1 MEGDKEAY
9 LEEASKALKRQRKI
23 LDELLAEKNGIQRQL
38 RVTKSKQNRNKDA
51 ENAAKIA
58 RLAEEQDTLIIM
70 IKREI
75 QALKDLGQDHLV
87 SFRRSDVLAHHDRAG
102 GIFVHLDMFQPTA
115 IQCTEVRFE
124 NFLSGG
130 FTTMTVIN
138 PPEMKLAKRTCVF
151 SQQLMA
157 IHNACENSSKST
169 LNIDLI
175 LWHTQLIVCAVKC

>member
-23 LDELLAEKNGIQRQL
+23 LDELLAEKTGILRQL

-87 SFRRSDVLAHHDRAG
+87 SFWIYDAQAHNQPHNSTHFAKVQKYEQGKIGLQIFFNVVL
-102 GIFVHLDMFQPTA
+102 I
-115 IQCTEVRFE
+115 I
-124 NFLSGG
+124 
-130 FTTMTVIN
+130 
-138 PPEMKLAKRTCVF
+138 
-151 SQQLMA
+151 
-157 IHNACENSSKST
+157 
-169 LNIDLI
+169 
-175 LWHTQLIVCAVKC
+175 

>member
-75 QALKDLGQDHLV
+75 QALKDLGRNHLI
-87 SFRRSDVLAHHDRAG
+87 SFRRSDTLAYDNVPKLEFWISNICNDFFFVYFLLKIKFLNGTQDIRVVLS
-102 GIFVHLDMFQPTA
+102 I
-115 IQCTEVRFE
+115 
-124 NFLSGG
+124 
-130 FTTMTVIN
+130 
-138 PPEMKLAKRTCVF
+138 
-151 SQQLMA
+151 
-157 IHNACENSSKST
+157 
-169 LNIDLI
+169 
-175 LWHTQLIVCAVKC
+175 

>member
-23 LDELLAEKNGIQRQL
+23 LDELLAEKNAIQRQL

-87 SFRRSDVLAHHDRAG
+87 SFHNSDLQDKHTKAG
-102 GIFVHLDMFQPTA
+102 QKFCPYMYMPHLN
-115 IQCTEVRFE
+115 RY
-124 NFLSGG
+124 S
-130 FTTMTVIN
+130 
-138 PPEMKLAKRTCVF
+138 
-151 SQQLMA
+151 
-157 IHNACENSSKST
+157 
-169 LNIDLI
+169 
-175 LWHTQLIVCAVKC
+175 

>member
-23 LDELLAEKNGIQRQL
+23 LDELLAEKNAIQRQL

-75 QALKDLGQDHLV
+75 QALKDLGQDHL
-87 SFRRSDVLAHHDRAG
+87 G
-102 GIFVHLDMFQPTA
+102 
-115 IQCTEVRFE
+115 
-124 NFLSGG
+124 FLSGVLTHKH
-130 FTTMTVIN
+130 TTARQTFCSYTYHIVHTQWCAN
-138 PPEMKLAKRTCVF
+138 WLAK
-151 SQQLMA
+151 
-157 IHNACENSSKST
+157 
-169 LNIDLI
+169 NILG
-175 LWHTQLIVCAVKC
+175 WKPG

>member
-23 LDELLAEKNGIQRQL
+23 LDELLAEKNAIQRQL

-87 SFRRSDVLAHHDRAG
+87 SFRNSVALAHNSR
-102 GIFVHLDMFQPTA
+102 
-115 IQCTEVRFE
+115 TEI
-124 NFLSGG
+124 LSLY
-130 FTTMTVIN
+130 I
-138 PPEMKLAKRTCVF
+138 P
-151 SQQLMA
+151 
-157 IHNACENSSKST
+157 H
-169 LNIDLI
+169 LNIRDDFFVYFLLEI
-175 LWHTQLIVCAVKC
+175 

>member
-23 LDELLAEKNGIQRQL
+23 LDELLAEKNAIQRQL

-87 SFRRSDVLAHHDRAG
+87 SFRRSAILAHYDRAG
-102 GIFVHLDMFQPTA
+102 EYLIISICFNTVWQPKMFGNTA
-115 IQCTEVRFE
+115 CGVSS
-124 NFLSGG
+124 SGY
-130 FTTMTVIN
+130 
-138 PPEMKLAKRTCVF
+138 
-151 SQQLMA
+151 
-157 IHNACENSSKST
+157 
-169 LNIDLI
+169 
-175 LWHTQLIVCAVKC
+175 

>member
-75 QALKDLGQDHLV
+75 QALKDLGRNHLI
-87 SFRRSDVLAHHDRAG
+87 SFRRSDALAYDNVL
-102 GIFVHLDMFQPTA
+102 
-115 IQCTEVRFE
+115 
-124 NFLSGG
+124 
-130 FTTMTVIN
+130 
-138 PPEMKLAKRTCVF
+138 KLEF
-151 SQQLMA
+151 
-157 IHNACENSSKST
+157 
-169 LNIDLI
+169 
-175 LWHTQLIVCAVKC
+175 

>member
-23 LDELLAEKNGIQRQL
+23 LDELLAEKNAIQRQL

-87 SFRRSDVLAHHDRAG
+87 SFRSSDAQAHNSNFVLTH
-102 GIFVHLDMFQPTA
+102 
-115 IQCTEVRFE
+115 
-124 NFLSGG
+124 
-130 FTTMTVIN
+130 TT
-138 PPEMKLAKRTCVF
+138 
-151 SQQLMA
+151 
-157 IHNACENSSKST
+157 
-169 LNIDLI
+169 
-175 LWHTQLIVCAVKC
+175 

>member
-23 LDELLAEKNGIQRQL
+23 LDELLAEKTGILRQL

-87 SFRRSDVLAHHDRAG
+87 SSRRSDVLAHHDKTG
-102 GIFVHLDMFQPTA
+102 EYLPIYICFNL
-115 IQCTEVRFE
+115 
-124 NFLSGG
+124 
-130 FTTMTVIN
+130 
-138 PPEMKLAKRTCVF
+138 
-151 SQQLMA
+151 
-157 IHNACENSSKST
+157 
-169 LNIDLI
+169 
-175 LWHTQLIVCAVKC
+175 